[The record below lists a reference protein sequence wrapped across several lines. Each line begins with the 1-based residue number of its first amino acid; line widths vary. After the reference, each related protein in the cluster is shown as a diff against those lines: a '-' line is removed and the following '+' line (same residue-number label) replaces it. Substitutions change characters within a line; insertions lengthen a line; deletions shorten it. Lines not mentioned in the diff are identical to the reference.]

1 MIKGFH
7 PKDPSLED
15 STTNLNLQVPLVRGL
30 DDELTVEIVHLI
42 EGLKGDNLNENVNQH
57 SKKVNS
63 ALLLNDHKKQ
73 HRNKKTIPTK
83 KLSELI

>member
-1 MIKGFH
+1 MHTQHFKR
-7 PKDPSLED
+7 
-15 STTNLNLQVPLVRGL
+15 VPLVRGL